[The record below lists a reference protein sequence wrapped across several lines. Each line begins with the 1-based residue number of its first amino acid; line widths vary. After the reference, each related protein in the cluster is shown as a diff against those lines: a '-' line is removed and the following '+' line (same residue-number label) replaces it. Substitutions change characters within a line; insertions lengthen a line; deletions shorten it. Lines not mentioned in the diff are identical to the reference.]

1 MQKKRHEFVSRLSR
15 TALVLSAASI
25 TTTAYA
31 QAQVGAGEAAEKQ
44 SSQDAPV
51 MGEIVVTATKR
62 AERLQS
68 VPLSI
73 SAISGANI
81 QRQGIQ
87 DIKDYSNRVP
97 NLTFS
102 ATDQSRTSA
111 QSSIQIRGISGSGTT
126 GFYIDDS
133 PLIANLDPRV
143 IELDRIEV
151 LRGPQGTLYG
161 ARSMGGTVRF
171 ITKQPDLESFS
182 GQVHLQAS
190 STKGASS
197 LNGLTDAVINIPVVP
212 GKFAIRALAYVEHS
226 AGWLDRVPLASSPI
240 QYPANK
246 GINDADY
253 VGGQI
258 IGLLSLDDGKLTI
271 SPRVMYQKET
281 RGGRSQADV
290 YAANTKN
297 ARLFDINEPSGGNW
311 TLATLTVGYEL
322 PFGNVTSASSYF
334 HQYDH
339 DQEDGSEFLNSAL
352 GVNPPVPGY
361 LRAHDNNN
369 VLSQEV
375 RFVSDFAGP
384 LKLTAGVFYQRTKL
398 HFVFPAQSMEPV
410 TDLLFELDRPSTIKE
425 FAQFAEANLKV
436 IGGLSVTAGVRHFS
450 NTVDSLSY
458 QGGLLGDGVT
468 FVGRQKQSGF
478 TPKFGAEYK
487 IDEDHLI
494 FANASKGYRVGG
506 VNSFA
511 ENLCRGGLAD
521 LGISADTARSFKSD
535 SLWSYEAGAKTSWFN
550 RRLTLNATGFIIDWK
565 NLQQTLGLGSCGY
578 SAVVNVGA
586 ARSKGAEL
594 EATLRLG
601 QGLNVSFGGGYT
613 DAYITD
619 NGGLNGTRAAA
630 VGSPVQN
637 VPKWTISSAIDVDRD
652 LGDVPAFFHLDFAYV
667 GSSYNARNTPRIRPS
682 YSLVNLRTGADIGGW
697 EVAFFVKNLTDKAA
711 DFGDVPPLVVQLPG
725 RPRIAINQPRTA
737 GIEARIKF

>member
-1 MQKKRHEFVSRLSR
+1 MLLSVAGMAS
-15 TALVLSAASI
+15 TALAREIPEVPQQ
-25 TTTAYA
+25 T
-31 QAQVGAGEAAEKQ
+31 
-44 SSQDAPV
+44 SSPQDQPV
-51 MGEIVVTATKR
+51 AGEIVVTATKR

-73 SAISGANI
+73 SAISGQNI

-102 ATDQSRTSA
+102 ATDQSRSSA

-171 ITKQPDLESFS
+171 ITKQPDLDAFS
-182 GQVHLQAS
+182 GEVHLQAS
-190 STKGASS
+190 GTKGAGS
-197 LNGLTDAVINIPVVP
+197 LNGLMDGVVNIPVVP
-212 GKFAIRALAYVEHS
+212 GKFAIRALGYVEHD
-226 AGWLDRVPLASSPI
+226 AGWLDRVPLANSPI

-246 GINDADY
+246 GFNDADY

-258 IGLLSLDDGKLTI
+258 IGLLSLDDGKLTV
-271 SPRVMYQKET
+271 SPRVMYQKEK

-290 YAANTKN
+290 YAGNTTN

-322 PFGNVTSASSYF
+322 PFGNLTSASSYF

-339 DQEDGSEFLNSAL
+339 DQEDGSEFLNAAL
-352 GVNPPVPGY
+352 DVDPPVPGY
-361 LRAHDNNN
+361 LRAWDKNS
-369 VLSQEV
+369 VLSQEL
-375 RFVSDFAGP
+375 RFVSDFQGP
-384 LKLTAGVFYQRTKL
+384 LQMTTGVFYQRTKL
-398 HFVFPAQSMEPV
+398 HFVFPGQAMEPV

-425 FAQFAEANLKV
+425 FAQFLEANLKV
-436 IGGLSVTAGVRHFS
+436 VGGLSLTAGIRHFS
-450 NTVDSLSY
+450 NTVDSKSY

-487 IDEDHLI
+487 FDEDHLI
-494 FANASKGYRVGG
+494 FANVAKGYRVGG

-511 ENLCRGGLAD
+511 ENLCTTGLAD
-521 LGISADTARSFKSD
+521 LGLSADKARSFNSD
-535 SLWSYEAGAKTSWFN
+535 SLWSYEAGAKTSWFG
-550 RRLTLNATGFIIDWK
+550 RRLTLNATGFVIDWK

-594 EATLRLG
+594 EATLRVAHGFNL
-601 QGLNVSFGGGYT
+601 SFGAGYT

-637 VPKWTISSAIDVDRD
+637 VPKWTINSAIDLDQTI
-652 LGDVPAFFHLDFAYV
+652 GEIPAFFHLDYAYV
-667 GSSYNARNTPRIRPS
+667 GSSYNARNTPRTRPS
-682 YSLVNLRTGADIGGW
+682 YSLVNLRTGADLDGW
-697 EVAFFVKNLTDKAA
+697 QLAFFIKNLTNKAA

-725 RPRIAINQPRTA
+725 RPRIAINQPRTI
-737 GIEARIKF
+737 GIEGRLKF